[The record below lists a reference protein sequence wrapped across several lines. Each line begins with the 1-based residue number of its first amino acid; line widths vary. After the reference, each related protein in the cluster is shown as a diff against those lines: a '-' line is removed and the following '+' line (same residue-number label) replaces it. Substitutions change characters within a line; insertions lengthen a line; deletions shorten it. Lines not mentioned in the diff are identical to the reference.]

1 MRWAAPELFAL
12 FWIVPVA
19 AALVLWMAR
28 ARRRDESALGDRDA
42 LRRRWGAPGRWNG
55 PIRTLLFLGA
65 VAAGI
70 VALARPQAGLRLVS
84 TTSTGPDVVIA
95 LDLSESM
102 RARDEKPDRL
112 GAARREMSMLLRS
125 LEGSAIGLV
134 GFAGEARVLSP
145 LTTDLEGLR
154 DRIDAASPEELDV
167 PGSDIGGAVAL
178 AGQLLRRPGDRPRAV
193 VLVTDGEQLDGDVA
207 RGLPLLRASG
217 ASFVVL
223 GVGTAEGATIPVVD
237 TTGAVIGVKRDGRDH
252 VVTTRLNEE
261 ALRGLARSAGGRYER
276 ADGSGRAGRL
286 AAGYARGS
294 DRGDRG
300 GRSLRAYDERFHWF
314 AALAVL
320 FLAAEAMVPRRRD
333 A

>member
-1 MRWAAPELFAL
+1 MRWAAPEYFAL
-12 FWIVPVA
+12 FWIVPAA
-19 AALVLWMAR
+19 AALVLWMAG
-28 ARRRDESALGDRDA
+28 ARRRDEAVLGDRDA

-65 VAAGI
+65 VAVAI

-84 TTSTGPDVVIA
+84 TTSTGPDVVVA

-102 RARDEKPDRL
+102 HARDAKPDRL
-112 GAARREMSMLLRS
+112 GAARREIATLLRS

-154 DRIDAASPEELDV
+154 DRIDAASPGELDI
-167 PGSDIGGAVAL
+167 PGSDVGGAVAL
-178 AGQLLRRPGDRPRAV
+178 SGQLLRRPGNRPRAV

-207 RGLPLLRASG
+207 RGLPALRASG
-217 ASFVVL
+217 ASLIVL
-223 GVGTAEGATIPVVD
+223 GVGTPEGATIPLVD
-237 TTGAVIGVKRDGRDH
+237 TTGAVIGVKRDARDQE
-252 VVTTRLNEE
+252 VRTRLSEE
-261 ALRGLARSAGGRYER
+261 ALRGVARGAGGHYER

-294 DRGDRG
+294 DRGDTA
-300 GRSLRAYDERFHWF
+300 GRSLRAYDERFHWL
-314 AALAVL
+314 AALAAL
-320 FLAAEAMVPRRRD
+320 FLAAESLVPRRRR